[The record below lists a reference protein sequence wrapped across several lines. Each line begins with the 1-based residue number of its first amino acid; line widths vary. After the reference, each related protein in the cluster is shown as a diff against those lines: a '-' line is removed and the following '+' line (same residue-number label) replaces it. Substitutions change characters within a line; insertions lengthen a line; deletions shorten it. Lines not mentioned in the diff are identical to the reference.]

1 MTAKT
6 FGSLEKPKKRYV
18 NKQVLRT
25 YRARHEYCETRGGI
39 RGKKLVG
46 GRWVF
51 DSSYY
56 LRKDFADY
64 GSKK

>member
-1 MTAKT
+1 M
-6 FGSLEKPKKRYV
+6 FRLFKK
-18 NKQVLRT
+18 KSIAPHRT
-25 YRARHEYCETRGGI
+25 TRAGI
-39 RGKKLVG
+39 RGKKLVA

-56 LRKDFADY
+56 LKKDFANY